1 MENTSA
7 TTNIPHVNVDCVS
20 PETKERIRN
29 TILNFPKEDGS
40 FAPLYLHQGFWFHA
54 DLLVGDILVHEVFK
68 AEPSDIFVCS
78 VPKSGTTWLKALTF
92 AIVTRTLYDNFTSPL
107 LNKLSHDCVLYL
119 ADFAKK
125 LDIREPGVPLISTH
139 CPYNSLPKSVLYS
152 DCKVVY
158 IWFWK
163 ASQENP
169 EKVLFLKY
177 EDMVEDTAFY
187 VKRLAEFMGY
197 NFSLEE
203 EKQGAVQKIVE
214 LCSFENMSNLKV
226 NKVGLWQKDLLQ
238 VENKFFF
245 RKGKV
250 GDWKNWLTPEMAQ
263 RLDKKTEQMLSGSG
277 LTFHIS
283 S

>member
-1 MENTSA
+1 MEKAFDLFCEGKCHCGPNWD
-7 TTNIPHVNVDCVS
+7 HV
-20 PETKERIRN
+20 
-29 TILNFPKEDGS
+29 LG
-40 FAPLYLHQGFWFHA
+40 
-54 DLLVGDILVHEVFK
+54 
-68 AEPSDIFVCS
+68 
-78 VPKSGTTWLKALTF
+78 
-92 AIVTRTLYDNFTSPL
+92 
-107 LNKLSHDCVLYL
+107 
-119 ADFAKK
+119 
-125 LDIREPGVPLISTH
+125 
-139 CPYNSLPKSVLYS
+139 
-152 DCKVVY
+152 
-158 IWFWK
+158 FWK

-214 LCSFENMSNLKV
+214 LCSFENMSNLEV
-226 NKVGLWQKDLLQ
+226 NKVGLCQKN
-238 VENKFFF
+238 VANKIFF

-263 RLDKKTEQMLSGSG
+263 RLDKKTEQMLSGFG